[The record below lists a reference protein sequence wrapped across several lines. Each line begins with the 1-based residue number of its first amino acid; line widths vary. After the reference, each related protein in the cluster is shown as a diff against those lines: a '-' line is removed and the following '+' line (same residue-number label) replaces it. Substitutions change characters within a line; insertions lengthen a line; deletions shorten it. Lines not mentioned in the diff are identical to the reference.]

1 MKKYLLILVVILG
14 SCKSTQKISWN
25 TGVTEATVK
34 LPAGA
39 SKATLLNRVR
49 IAYPYNNTK
58 STVLNPNVNEIMN
71 GAINGL
77 RRQIRNQKF
86 LSIFSESSDFKSIA
100 NGKFP
105 AALTPSNVSQVGMG
119 SEVLVSLEML
129 DQAMN
134 DSYTIEIRREN
145 LGNNV
150 YREVDYYVG
159 KRNINLKLGWRLY
172 DVKTGAIIDQWEQQ
186 ENYFY
191 EAESRE
197 RIRATNLLNS
207 NYRTEL
213 LNLGTRYGSRY
224 AGRISPTAHLST
236 REIYSAG
243 NEYLV
248 SGIKAVRTENWEEAE
263 KQWLRGIK
271 KETKTKKLAMLY
283 HNLAMNEDRKGN
295 NPQARE
301 YAKLAANQHPL
312 GIKTQSVVGF

>member
-1 MKKYLLILVVILG
+1 MKKYLLILVVILV
-14 SCKSTQKISWN
+14 SCKARQKISWN
-25 TGVTEATVK
+25 IGITEATVK

-58 STVLNPNVNEIMN
+58 STVLNPNVNEIMD
-71 GAINGL
+71 GAMNGL

-86 LSIFSESSDFKSIA
+86 LSIYSESSNFKSTA

-105 AALTPSNVSQVGMG
+105 SALTPSNVSQIAMG
-119 SEVLVSLEML
+119 SDVMVSLEML
-129 DQAMN
+129 DQAIN

-145 LGNNV
+145 LGNNI
-150 YREVDYYVG
+150 YKEVDYYIG
-159 KRNINLKLGWRLY
+159 KRNVNLNLGWRLY
-172 DVKTGAIIDQWEQQ
+172 DVKTGAILDQWEQQ

-207 NYRTEL
+207 NYRGEL

-224 AGRISPTAHLST
+224 ASRISPTAHLST

-243 NEYLV
+243 NDYLV

-283 HNLAMNEDRKGN
+283 HNLAMNEERKRN

-312 GIKTQSVVGF
+312 GVKTQSVIGC